1 VQAGTLQGVVRYT
14 LNRLAADTVTIRFY
28 DPDLDEYS
36 GSALTGQDNTAGTH
50 WSDVYTLT
58 GVEFDENG
66 EPVGPISCVLFADES
81 ATDAA
86 NNRDGEPKPAL
97 QKGSTNL
104 VRVLEILEPNEN
116 PVTDNNFVFDNTA
129 DPNGTCEVVAT
140 GTTHQGLDD
149 DDLEWEL
156 DAISGSTL
164 TSDPNPPAGPE
175 ITFTYTR
182 LPASNS
188 EFGNHTLTLSHP
200 DVPGADHQTV
210 QIFFPRDATNHPG
223 TGSGVTPNWYYYW
236 DQTSATYGTHTY
248 RGAAG
253 TGQTVPGQQAGTFVS
268 YIDAEACLY
277 HPNGDILGWGPA
289 EGIDYFAWICRHEAK
304 HLADLSGWW
313 PQGWHWWEDGDRTNP
328 QVIPGV
334 MGDWIPDILE
344 PTILPGHPYDPN
356 DGASQADTFNYGQD
370 PLLDIEHYCLS
381 TQAQWINGSAD
392 SQDWAEPGHQS
403 QR

>member
-1 VQAGTLQGVVRYT
+1 MSVNAFYYSSTDAPNGTLSGVVNTLNGDAGSVDLEFYGPDFTGREALSGQPTDEGRLERRYT
-14 LNRLAADTVTIRFY
+14 RSRACSSIKTTHPSDRSTAWSSPRTPDDGAD
-28 DPDLDEYS
+28 
-36 GSALTGQDNTAGTH
+36 H
-50 WSDVYTLT
+50 
-58 GVEFDENG
+58 
-66 EPVGPISCVLFADES
+66 
-81 ATDAA
+81 
-86 NNRDGEPKPAL
+86 RDGQPKPAL
-97 QKGSTNL
+97 PRGSTNL
-104 VRVLEILEPNEN
+104 VRVLEIVEPNEN

-277 HPNGDILGWGPA
+277 HPNGDILGWGQP
-289 EGIDYFAWICRHEAK
+289 R
-304 HLADLSGWW
+304 
-313 PQGWHWWEDGDRTNP
+313 
-328 QVIPGV
+328 V
-334 MGDWIPDILE
+334 
-344 PTILPGHPYDPN
+344 
-356 DGASQADTFNYGQD
+356 
-370 PLLDIEHYCLS
+370 S
-381 TQAQWINGSAD
+381 TTSRGSAVMRRA
-392 SQDWAEPGHQS
+392 SSRPERLVATGLAAVGRRRRTS
-403 QR
+403 RR